1 MYYIDTSVLVAY
13 YSPEPLSGKAEAFLL
28 SNGRPVISALT
39 EVEVFSALARKVRE
53 HAMTKAEAVR
63 IKAKFISHIESGMY
77 SRLTV
82 EPHHYKLAGDWIG
95 LFKWNLRTLDA
106 LHLAIVS
113 SEGLP
118 IVTAD
123 QVLAKSAAGLGL
135 EAVRLA

>member
-28 SNGRPVISALT
+28 SNGRPVVSALT
-39 EVEVFSALARKVRE
+39 EVEVLSALARKVRE
-53 HAMTKAEAVR
+53 HAMSKTEAIR
-63 IKAKFISHIESGMY
+63 IKAKFMSHVESGMY
-77 SRLTV
+77 GRLTV
-82 EPHHYKLAGDWIG
+82 EPHHYKLAGDWIA

-123 QVLAKSAAGLGL
+123 QGLAKSAAGLGL
-135 EAVRLA
+135 EVIRLA